1 MSIVQ
6 IPDDYS
12 GPNFNKKILYLLK
25 GAGIDPLFV
34 PAALKKPI
42 TNSLWTIDIPTISA
56 EKWRQP
62 NFRLVVHAQD
72 FVHYYKNELCSEL
85 FWLEQQYT
93 EEQQH
98 KIIFLHWDHQLADTY
113 SGRINCVEFASHS
126 YELVHQ
132 LKERWHEWKDV
143 LNKSVKY
150 NWICLNGHPKPHRDK
165 LYQLLQNQPSG
176 VVTHGLHNPAKFSP
190 YFSNYGWNN
199 VDNFISLMPL
209 YQQSKASIVSET
221 VYADHPGIIS
231 EKTLLAIAA
240 KHPFMCIGHRK
251 IHCDIQQRGFNN
263 FEELFD
269 LSYDDLPMD
278 IRLTTAIDNNL
289 SRIQHPDWQIE
300 TVQHKVEQNF
310 DYLLSDYTK
319 QIEKRCFEQL
329 LTIMNQNYSS
339 TTVQHY
345 QQDLP
350 S

>member
-1 MSIVQ
+1 
-6 IPDDYS
+6 
-12 GPNFNKKILYLLK
+12 
-25 GAGIDPLFV
+25 
-34 PAALKKPI
+34 
-42 TNSLWTIDIPTISA
+42 
-56 EKWRQP
+56 
-62 NFRLVVHAQD
+62 
-72 FVHYYKNELCSEL
+72 
-85 FWLEQQYT
+85 
-93 EEQQH
+93 
-98 KIIFLHWDHQLADTY
+98 
-113 SGRINCVEFASHS
+113 
-126 YELVHQ
+126 
-132 LKERWHEWKDV
+132 
-143 LNKSVKY
+143 
-150 NWICLNGHPKPHRDK
+150 
-165 LYQLLQNQPSG
+165 
-176 VVTHGLHNPAKFSP
+176 
-190 YFSNYGWNN
+190 
-199 VDNFISLMPL
+199 MPL

-251 IHCDIQQRGFNN
+251 IHNDIQQRGFNN

-329 LTIMNQNYSS
+329 LTIMNRNYSS
-339 TTVQHY
+339 TTVQDY